1 MQQRD
6 REVFLSILWC
16 MKFTLPLVI
25 LINILCLGNVVGIY
39 TTLGNPSL
47 VEGLK
52 KLDPSSPIIVWCGLH
67 SFEKALL

>member
-6 REVFLSILWC
+6 REVFLSILLC

-52 KLDPSSPIIVWCGLH
+52 KLCCNVSVIKLITRILGHITP
-67 SFEKALL
+67 